1 MSIEV
6 RHGFSKKVK
15 GLIVPKF
22 LDFRFDLLFSK
33 DNFKTS
39 RRHDRP
45 FAMPVKVLIME
56 KNELRLRII
65 GESHTAL
72 QMLRERLNGHKNV
85 DYANY
90 FPGHPELDDPE
101 FYIRIK
107 GKSSVEKLLK
117 EIVDGISKDFASISL

>member
-1 MSIEV
+1 MWYLHLCHS
-6 RHGFSKKVK
+6 R
-15 GLIVPKF
+15 
-22 LDFRFDLLFSK
+22 SK

-72 QMLRERLNGHKNV
+72 QMLRQRLNGHKNV

-107 GKSSVEKLLK
+107 GKSSSEKLIK
-117 EIVDGISKDFASISL
+117 EIVDGISKDFSATSL